1 MIGSRSSTPVTSRS
15 LFSTKLMKCYPVDS
29 KTKFMIFSELSL
41 ETFRYALLE
50 MIQKP
55 QGMLKIFRELIFI
68 KVVLLSATMPN
79 EILEV
84 TKRFMREPIRIL
96 VKKEEL
102 TLEGIK
108 QFYVN
113 VEKED
118 WKVNLVFIE
127 IRIFNDFFYLLTI
140 SLFLVG
146 NLV

>member
-1 MIGSRSSTPVTSRS
+1 
-15 LFSTKLMKCYPVDS
+15 
-29 KTKFMIFSELSL
+29 
-41 ETFRYALLE
+41 
-50 MIQKP
+50 
-55 QGMLKIFRELIFI
+55 MLKIFHELIFI
-68 KVVLLSATMPN
+68 IFKVVLLSATMPN

-118 WKVNLVFIE
+118 WKVNLVYIE
-127 IRIFNDFFYLLTI
+127 IRIFNDFFI
-140 SLFLVG
+140 C
-146 NLV
+146 

>member
-1 MIGSRSSTPVTSRS
+1 
-15 LFSTKLMKCYPVDS
+15 
-29 KTKFMIFSELSL
+29 
-41 ETFRYALLE
+41 
-50 MIQKP
+50 
-55 QGMLKIFRELIFI
+55 
-68 KVVLLSATMPN
+68 MPN

-118 WKVNLVFIE
+118 WKVKIVFNKTD
-127 IRIFNDFFYLLTI
+127 FCKNDYFFI
-140 SLFLVG
+140 CK
-146 NLV
+146 

>member
-1 MIGSRSSTPVTSRS
+1 
-15 LFSTKLMKCYPVDS
+15 
-29 KTKFMIFSELSL
+29 
-41 ETFRYALLE
+41 
-50 MIQKP
+50 
-55 QGMLKIFRELIFI
+55 
-68 KVVLLSATMPN
+68 MPN

-118 WKVNLVFIE
+118 WKVNIVFNKTE
-127 IRIFNDFFYLLTI
+127 FRKNNNFFI
-140 SLFLVG
+140 CRQFQ
-146 NLV
+146 N

>member
-1 MIGSRSSTPVTSRS
+1 
-15 LFSTKLMKCYPVDS
+15 
-29 KTKFMIFSELSL
+29 
-41 ETFRYALLE
+41 
-50 MIQKP
+50 
-55 QGMLKIFRELIFI
+55 
-68 KVVLLSATMPN
+68 MPN

-118 WKVNLVFIE
+118 WKVNLVFIK
-127 IRIFNDFFYLLTI
+127 IRIFNDFFYLFTI
-140 SLFLVG
+140 SFF
-146 NLV
+146 

>member
-1 MIGSRSSTPVTSRS
+1 
-15 LFSTKLMKCYPVDS
+15 
-29 KTKFMIFSELSL
+29 
-41 ETFRYALLE
+41 
-50 MIQKP
+50 
-55 QGMLKIFRELIFI
+55 
-68 KVVLLSATMPN
+68 MPN

-118 WKVNLVFIE
+118 WKVNILFDKTEFRNNNYFFICKQ
-127 IRIFNDFFYLLTI
+127 FQ
-140 SLFLVG
+140 LFLVG
-146 NLV
+146 NLVWFIRDSDYHAVCHFP